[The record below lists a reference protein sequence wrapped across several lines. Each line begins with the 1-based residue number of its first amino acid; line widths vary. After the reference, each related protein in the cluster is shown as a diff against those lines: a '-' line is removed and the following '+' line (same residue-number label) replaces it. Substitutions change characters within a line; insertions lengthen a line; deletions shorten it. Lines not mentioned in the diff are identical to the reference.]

1 LIGFERKDLQVSRVS
16 RLFTPPCASQALKI
30 IPLGCHFG
38 EDWKTLRL
46 HGYSPLSEDDGFVIP
61 LFRCAAILRQKF
73 GANYR
78 KMGWYTKTNQSNMV
92 KHGQNDPN

>member
-1 LIGFERKDLQVSRVS
+1 MV
-16 RLFTPPCASQALKI
+16 
-30 IPLGCHFG
+30 
-38 EDWKTLRL
+38 TLHL
-46 HGYSPLSEDDGFVIP
+46 VFDDGFVIP

-92 KHGQNDPN
+92 QHGQNDPNWQRLV